1 MNGAETRPPYDA
13 RVSDPLDSG
22 RAPRE
27 PRRSPEAREARK
39 AAKRDSKESPEARQA
54 YREARRQQ
62 REVLMATL
70 EDRYALAA
78 VLIVVTI
85 ITTAIGGD
93 HRWGQFVLVIV
104 ESATLIVILH
114 ASNVRRRT
122 IKIVT
127 VTVLV
132 LAFFTAI
139 SITLDRQSVGPAFV
153 GGAIAFAG
161 PVVILRRI
169 RDHARIDIE
178 TIAASLCIYLL
189 AGIFFSYVYRII
201 DAIEGQ
207 FFAQKAS
214 APAVDFIYFSFTTLT
229 TTGYGDFTAGTSL
242 GRMLAIS
249 EALVGQIYLVSVVAL
264 LVANLGRTRR
274 SRTPVIDD
282 FRDPEADQ
290 FVDDPSDPEQP

>member
-1 MNGAETRPPYDA
+1 MPGHGGRQPYHAGVAESGG
-13 RVSDPLDSG
+13 SDST
-22 RAPRE
+22 PRR
-27 PRRSPEAREARK
+27 PRRSPEAREARS
-39 AAKRDSKESPEARQA
+39 AQRSAKREV
-54 YREARRQQ
+54 REAR
-62 REVLMATL
+62 LATL
-70 EDRYALAA
+70 EDRFALAA

-114 ASNVRRRT
+114 ASNVGKRT

-127 VTVLV
+127 ITVLV

-201 DAIEGQ
+201 DLIDGQ
-207 FFAQKAS
+207 FFAQKAGP
-214 APAVDFIYFSFTTLT
+214 PAVDFIYFSFTTLT
-229 TTGYGDFTAGTSL
+229 T
-242 GRMLAIS
+242 
-249 EALVGQIYLVSVVAL
+249 
-264 LVANLGRTRR
+264 
-274 SRTPVIDD
+274 
-282 FRDPEADQ
+282 
-290 FVDDPSDPEQP
+290 

>member
-1 MNGAETRPPYDA
+1 MNGARTPPPYDA
-13 RVSDPLDSG
+13 RVSDPLASG
-22 RAPRE
+22 REPRE

-39 AAKRDSKESPEARQA
+39 AARRDAKESPEARAA
-54 YREARRQQ
+54 YREAKRQQ

-78 VLIVVTI
+78 VLIVITI

-201 DAIEGQ
+201 DLIDGQ
-207 FFAQKAS
+207 FFAQKTGP
-214 APAVDFIYFSFTTLT
+214 PAVDFIYFSFTTLT

-264 LVANLGRTRR
+264 LVTNLGRARR
-274 SRTPVIDD
+274 VPGEVIDE
-282 FRDPEADQ
+282 FRDDPPGETPEG
-290 FVDDPSDPEQP
+290 

>member
-1 MNGAETRPPYDA
+1 MSDRDGRAPYDA
-13 RVSDPLDSG
+13 RVS
-22 RAPRE
+22 E
-27 PRRSPEAREARK
+27 PRGSDREQLRARRTQEERAALRD
-39 AAKRDSKESPEARQA
+39 AKRDARESPEARAA
-54 YREARRQQ
+54 YRSAKRESRDAR
-62 REVLMATL
+62 LATL

-78 VLIVVTI
+78 VLIVITI

-93 HRWGQFVLVIV
+93 HRWGQFVLVVV

-114 ASNVRRRT
+114 ASNVAKRT

-127 VTVLV
+127 IIVLV
-132 LAFFTAI
+132 LAVATAI
-139 SITLDRQSVGPAFV
+139 SITLDRQSLGPAFV

-161 PVVILRRI
+161 PVVIVRRI

-189 AGIFFSYVYRII
+189 AGIFFSYVYRIL
-201 DAIEGQ
+201 DVLDGQ
-207 FFAQKAS
+207 FFAQRAA

-229 TTGYGDFTAGTSL
+229 TTGYGDFTAGHSF

-264 LVANLGRTRR
+264 LVANLGRERR
-274 SRTPVIDD
+274 SSNPVVDD
-282 FRDPEADQ
+282 FRDEAPDDDGPEATA
-290 FVDDPSDPEQP
+290 

>member
-1 MNGAETRPPYDA
+1 MQRDA
-13 RVSDPLDSG
+13 R
-22 RAPRE
+22 RQAKE
-27 PRRSPEAREARK
+27 SPEAREAYRT
-39 AAKRDSKESPEARQA
+39 AKRET
-54 YREARRQQ
+54 REAR
-62 REVLMATL
+62 MATL

-78 VLIVVTI
+78 VLIVITI

-127 VTVLV
+127 ATVLV

-201 DAIEGQ
+201 DVIEGQ

-264 LVANLGRTRR
+264 LVANLGRERR
-274 SRTPVIDD
+274 PTELRGAG
-282 FRDPEADQ
+282 FRLP
-290 FVDDPSDPEQP
+290 